1 MTQIGSFKS
10 DNGGFA
16 GTIKTLSLNAKAAL
30 RPLDSANEKA
40 PAFRLFVGGAECGAA
55 WKKTSRGE
63 RDYLSVRI
71 DDPGFPAPVYA
82 ALLEG
87 RDGEHRLIWSR

>member
-1 MTQIGSFKS
+1 MAQIGSFRS

-16 GTIKTLSLNAKAAL
+16 GTIKTFSLNAKAAL
-30 RPLDSANEKA
+30 RPLDSENDKA
-40 PAFRLFVGGAECGAA
+40 PAFRLFVGGAEVGAA
-55 WKKTSRGE
+55 WKKISRGE

-71 DDPGFPAPVYA
+71 DDPSFPAPIYA

-87 RDGEHRLIWSR
+87 RKGEHRLIWSR